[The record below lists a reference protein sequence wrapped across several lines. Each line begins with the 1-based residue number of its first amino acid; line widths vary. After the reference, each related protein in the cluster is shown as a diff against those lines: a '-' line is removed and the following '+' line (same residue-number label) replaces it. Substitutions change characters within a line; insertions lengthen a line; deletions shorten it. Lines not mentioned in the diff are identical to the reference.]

1 MLHRPGYHSHQ
12 RAGMSCFL
20 PKQQMLGSAQFV
32 PTEDDLK
39 KIKNKKQEKCPFL
52 EAVCSGCLPQ
62 QVEILLSW
70 LQDVHHVLKCLLLFV
85 FTRKLGSIDLKGS
98 TSPWTFQDVL
108 ILIELYIGLVHQV
121 KCILGCF
128 TIKFYPLSALWC

>member
-1 MLHRPGYHSHQ
+1 
-12 RAGMSCFL
+12 MSFFRGGL
-20 PKQQMLGSAQFV
+20 FW
-32 PTEDDLK
+32 
-39 KIKNKKQEKCPFL
+39 
-52 EAVCSGCLPQ
+52 
-62 QVEILLSW
+62 LLATASRNPSVV
-70 LQDVHHVLKCLLLFV
+70 DHVLKCLLLFV